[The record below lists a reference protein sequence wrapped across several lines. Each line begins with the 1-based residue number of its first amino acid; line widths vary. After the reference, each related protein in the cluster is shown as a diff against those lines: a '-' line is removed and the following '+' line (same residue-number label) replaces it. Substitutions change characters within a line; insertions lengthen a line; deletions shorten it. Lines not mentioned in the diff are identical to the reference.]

1 MADAIHEAMVR
12 GWPDSSFRT
21 IKWALVEAARSGS
34 DTRLYAAYLLE
45 GMRKDPK
52 HPGAVESRTRE
63 KFADANARKVKLP
76 EPEYSGAFT
85 VSVSPAR
92 KAVGTPAPLPK
103 DWRRVPPPPPPR
115 PGQLPERPR
124 CWPTPEH
131 AARTYRGPPN
141 RCGRLSH
148 VGC

>member
-1 MADAIHEAMVR
+1 AMHDAMVR
-12 GWPDSSFRT
+12 GWPDPSLRT
-21 IKWALVEAARSGS
+21 IKWALVEAGRPGH

-85 VSVSPAR
+85 VSVAPAP
-92 KAVGTPAPLPK
+92 KVVWTPAPLPK
-103 DWRRVPPPPPPR
+103 PGPMLPPPPPAP
-115 PGQLPERPR
+115 
-124 CWPTPEH
+124 
-131 AARTYRGPPN
+131 
-141 RCGRLSH
+141 
-148 VGC
+148 